1 MAALEKIIKSMTA
14 REKAVSQLQQELS
27 ETRSQATDTLYKN
40 VQQYLV
46 LFAFDISERDPSLGQ
61 HSSLSAQFASQVLG
75 ESSSGIIGHQ
85 VPVQQFNKQLNHV
98 ETGIAAVEVE
108 LQRLAPQIAS
118 ALSFN
123 KRVTEAKRT
132 NKLGVVTNAAQ

>member
-1 MAALEKIIKSMTA
+1 M
-14 REKAVSQLQQELS
+14 
-27 ETRSQATDTLYKN
+27 
-40 VQQYLV
+40 
-46 LFAFDISERDPSLGQ
+46 
-61 HSSLSAQFASQVLG
+61 
-75 ESSSGIIGHQ
+75 
-85 VPVQQFNKQLNHV
+85 